1 MDAVATRASLTVNA
15 SPYAF
20 SCDLYGDIVAEKTRM
35 KICDA
40 KGVVEFEC
48 EKANP
53 GVVWAR
59 LTPPEGTAER
69 IRARRVKAER
79 DAETLAEMAAERAAE
94 EKRRVARAFL
104 EKQWAIEDAHRA
116 SSSSTTS
123 MSISS
128 PKIET
133 TTKKPSM
140 RTPTPTNNTPTPTP
154 RRDAKPRSTAPRA
167 PKPRPMTLIDVAMTP
182 CQSLPA
188 RHPIDQM

>member
-140 RTPTPTNNTPTPTP
+140 RTPTP